1 MLLARSIFSADAVL
15 FVLLS
20 YEGVVML
27 VSRSSLPDEA
37 VDAAGRIAARP
48 GDGDPLHDIATH
60 LLEHGAARV
69 ATLADSIEG
78 EGSLRAAFPPVI
90 VLDADPQ
97 SLSADLERA
106 VPRIH
111 DRMWD
116 LHVAKTPMP
125 GGGSLQEVDDFEMDF
140 GTTEGTFFEPDRWME
155 GMSETGEPVIAGPFG
170 AYGTG
175 DWHRVRQSVLAV
187 AQMIENRVAPGFVGN
202 QGRIGVEV
210 LPVLTWRSGQ
220 HRIRAT
226 AAQASCPPSA
236 RGQKAAAPGSPLER
250 PAARRR
256 SAAGL

>member
-1 MLLARSIFSADAVL
+1 
-15 FVLLS
+15 
-20 YEGVVML
+20 
-27 VSRSSLPDEA
+27 
-37 VDAAGRIAARP
+37 
-48 GDGDPLHDIATH
+48 
-60 LLEHGAARV
+60 
-69 ATLADSIEG
+69 
-78 EGSLRAAFPPVI
+78 
-90 VLDADPQ
+90 
-97 SLSADLERA
+97 
-106 VPRIH
+106 
-111 DRMWD
+111 
-116 LHVAKTPMP
+116 
-125 GGGSLQEVDDFEMDF
+125 MDF

-202 QGRIGVEV
+202 QERIGVEV

-226 AAQASCPPSA
+226 AAQASCPPPA